1 VSTDEGRYQLVLARS
16 AVVTLAEKLPEKVA
30 LAVFGFIKGPLL
42 DNPQHVG
49 RRLREPLA
57 PAYAARRGFYRVLYF
72 IDDTT
77 KTVKV
82 TAIAHRSDAYRT

>member
-1 VSTDEGRYQLVLARS
+1 MATDEDRYQLVLARS

-30 LAVFGFIKGPLL
+30 LAVFAFIQGPLR
-42 DNPQHVG
+42 DNPQRVG
-49 RRLREPLA
+49 KRFREPLA
-57 PAYAARRGFYRVLYF
+57 PAYAARRGSYRVLYF

-77 KTVKV
+77 KTVRV